1 MYSFI
6 FVSHA
11 DLGASLVRTAE
22 FIMKEEFAGRYEVFS
37 IDYSMLADMNRI
49 RELLEKAVDRF
60 AGLGHQV
67 VIFVDIFG
75 GSPSNVSFTL
85 VKREGVDVV
94 TGVSLPMVI
103 YAFEHR
109 DASVP
114 IARMVEGILQA
125 GRENLIGAKKLLD
138 KESRGPA

>member
-1 MYSFI
+1 MFSFI
-6 FVSHA
+6 FVTHA

-22 FIMKEEFAGRYEVFS
+22 FIMQEDFKERCEVFS

-49 RELLEKAVDRF
+49 KEMLEQAVDRF
-60 AGLGHQV
+60 AGKGHKV

-75 GSPSNVSFTL
+75 GSPSNVAFTF
-85 VKREGVDVV
+85 VKREGVDVI

-109 DASVP
+109 EHDMTVAQM
-114 IARMVEGILQA
+114 AAGIIQT
-125 GRENLIGAKKLLD
+125 GEDNLIGAKKLLE
-138 KESRGPA
+138 KEGR

>member
-1 MYSFI
+1 MFSFI
-6 FVSHA
+6 FITHA
-11 DLGASLVRTAE
+11 DLGASLVRTAQ
-22 FIMKEEFAGRYEVFS
+22 FIMQEDFKERCEVFS

-49 RELLEKAVDRF
+49 KTLLEQSVDRF
-60 AGLGHQV
+60 VGNGHKV

-75 GSPSNVSFTL
+75 GSPSNVAFTF

-109 DASVP
+109 DHPLSV
-114 IARMVEGILQA
+114 AQMAAGIIQT
-125 GRENLIGAKKLLD
+125 GEDNLIGAKKLLE
-138 KESRGPA
+138 KEGR